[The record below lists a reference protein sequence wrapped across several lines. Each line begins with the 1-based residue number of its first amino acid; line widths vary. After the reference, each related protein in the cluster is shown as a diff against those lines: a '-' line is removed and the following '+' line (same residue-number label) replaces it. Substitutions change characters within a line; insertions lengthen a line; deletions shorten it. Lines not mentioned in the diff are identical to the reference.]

1 MKRYF
6 RLSAALPL
14 GVSFLML
21 NACGK
26 STSPAA
32 SQMTEIAPAETTLST
47 ELPVQTTVQTPAVS
61 EQQSVTRLTVR
72 TETVTAAE
80 RTTTGRTTT
89 VTAPTDLPPEDVT
102 GSAVSS
108 ENVTSVTTAATAAES
123 LRVVFTAE
131 EIMEAAG
138 IPLNEMLSGA
148 LDVEDTAADAGTV
161 MVSRERPWIEQ
172 EQTLPEWL
180 YRVTEITV
188 SGVAEGQAITV
199 TGTAIDY
206 EYEPGTV
213 PDEWYI
219 ARKEPFSITKTAG
232 A

>member
-6 RLSAALPL
+6 RLSAALPV
-14 GVSFLML
+14 GAFFLML
-21 NACGK
+21 TACGK
-26 STSPAA
+26 STKPAA
-32 SQMTEIAPAETTLST
+32 NQMTEIVPAETTANT
-47 ELPVQTTVQTPAVS
+47 ELSVQTTVQTPAVS
-61 EQQSVTRLTVR
+61 EQQPVTQLTFR
-72 TETVTAAE
+72 TETANTAE
-80 RTTTGRTTT
+80 RTTAERTTT
-89 VTAPTDLPPEDVT
+89 VTAPTDLPAEDVT
-102 GSAVSS
+102 GDAVLSESGSSAL
-108 ENVTSVTTAATAAES
+108 TSAAATEP
-123 LRVVFTAE
+123 LRVVFTVE

-148 LDVEDTAADAGTV
+148 LDVENTAADAGTV
-161 MVSRERPWIEQ
+161 MVSRERPLIEQ
-172 EQTLPEWL
+172 EQALPEWL